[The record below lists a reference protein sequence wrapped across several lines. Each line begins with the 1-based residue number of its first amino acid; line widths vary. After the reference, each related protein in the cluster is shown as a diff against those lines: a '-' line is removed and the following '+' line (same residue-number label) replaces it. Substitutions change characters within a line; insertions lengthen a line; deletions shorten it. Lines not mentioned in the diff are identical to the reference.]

1 MEKKG
6 ELLNQLALIS
16 DLLEKANVDAKSKTV
31 IIELDEKNFID
42 TFSSIQQKYG
52 RSIDKP
58 QNTFSIRI
66 GDVDIVFNTNNA

>member
-31 IIELDEKNFID
+31 IIELDEKNF
-42 TFSSIQQKYG
+42 
-52 RSIDKP
+52 
-58 QNTFSIRI
+58 
-66 GDVDIVFNTNNA
+66 TN